1 VAVTAGGRIVRP
13 VFDDRALIEMRAL
26 WSRELNDTDPTL
38 TASLADDSSDT
49 RFSVAGVPIFPD
61 TFTLGA
67 SISGQSANAF
77 SSTPITKRS
86 SGAADGTSIR
96 SLLGFRTSGSR
107 RLRTGGAGS
116 GRRRDH
122 RP

>member
-38 TASLADDSSDT
+38 TASLADNSSDT

-67 SISGQSANAF
+67 SERVF
-77 SSTPITKRS
+77 VH
-86 SGAADGTSIR
+86 ADYKAEFWR
-96 SLLGFRTSGSR
+96 
-107 RLRTGGAGS
+107 S
-116 GRRRDH
+116 GRDQH
-122 RP
+122 SVVAGVSYLW